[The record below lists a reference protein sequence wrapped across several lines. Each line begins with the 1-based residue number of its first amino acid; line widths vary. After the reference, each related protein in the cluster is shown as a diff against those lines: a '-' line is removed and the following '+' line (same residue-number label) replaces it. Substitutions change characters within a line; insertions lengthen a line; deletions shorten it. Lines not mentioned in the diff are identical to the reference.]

1 MPSVL
6 CPGRGHGTGKSDE
19 GFSSMIV
26 GKMEQDSTSS
36 SLSPSSKAQRP
47 PWRLRESVL
56 QYLMRSFPMKFKSRF
71 SLMSLLIHEISWFQI
86 MRRLRLCRK
95 KMQEG
100 RFNLLMIRLN
110 A

>member
-1 MPSVL
+1 
-6 CPGRGHGTGKSDE
+6 
-19 GFSSMIV
+19 
-26 GKMEQDSTSS
+26 
-36 SLSPSSKAQRP
+36 
-47 PWRLRESVL
+47 
-56 QYLMRSFPMKFKSRF
+56 MKFKSRF